1 MAVQSA
7 DEFYTT
13 MGQLTSEM
21 LDDGITDADQ
31 LIKVRQRSN
40 YFSRGINI

>member
-1 MAVQSA
+1 MLFFFSRIMAVQSA

-21 LDDGITDADQ
+21 LDDGLADADQ
-31 LIKVRQRSN
+31 LIKVSI
-40 YFSRGINI
+40 F